1 MSSSSFTRNSP
12 HRQVRQGV
20 PPRPQGRRGRTT
32 GAYRLVRT
40 PPGSVDPPLLD
51 AAQQAVVDHPG
62 GPLLVLA
69 GPGTGKTTTLVEAV
83 AARVTRGGDPA
94 RILVLTFSRKAAVEL
109 RDRMAARLGAARGPQ
124 ATTFHSFCYALV
136 RAHQDADLFA
146 EPLRL
151 LSGPEQDVTV
161 RDLLAGQ
168 LELERDGLAHIRW
181 PDELRACL
189 TTRGFADE
197 VRAVLARS
205 RELGLGPNAL
215 ADFARRTGRPDW
227 GAAAQFLAEY
237 LDVLDAQGVLDYAEL
252 VHRAVLLAERP
263 EVSAVLAAEYDAVFV
278 DEYQDTDPAQVRLLH
293 ALAGN
298 RGIGPGAGGGRD
310 LVAFG
315 DPDQSIYAFRGAD
328 VNGILDFPETFRRA
342 DGAPA
347 PVGVLTTSRRSGE
360 QLLAAT
366 RLLTRRMPL
375 TRLPSAKVR
384 AHRELAAVREG
395 GRVETYTYPTAST
408 ELDNIADL
416 LRRAHLEDGVPWN
429 EMAVLV
435 RAGGRTIP
443 AVRRALTSAG
453 VPLEVDGDDLPL
465 RHEPA
470 VAPLLTAL
478 RTVATAALHR
488 TTTTKK
494 TSGADATPDPA
505 LAPAADPAPESVS
518 DEPSAP
524 WLDTE
529 TALTLLAS
537 PLGSMDAADLRR
549 LGRALRDEER
559 AAGNRVP
566 APSGELLARALAE
579 PERLVVHDPAYARG
593 AQRLGALLQKAR
605 ELLEGGGTAEE
616 ALWELWAGT
625 PWPGRLERAA
635 LRGGAGGRNADRDLD
650 AVCALFDT
658 AARAEERTGGR
669 GALNFLE
676 EVDAQD
682 IAADT
687 LSKRVVRP
695 DAVRLMTAHRSKGL
709 EWRLVV
715 VAGVQE
721 GLWPDLRRRGSLLEA
736 DRIGRDGLAEPL
748 TPGALL
754 AEERRL
760 FYVAATRARERLIV
774 TAVKA
779 PADDGDQPSRF
790 LTELGVEPR
799 DVTGRPRRPLA
810 VAALV
815 AELRATTV
823 DPDASDAL
831 RDEAAHR
838 LARLAALTD
847 DEGQPL
853 VPSAHPYRWWGLY
866 APTRSAVPLRD
877 RDHPVALSGSALDQL
892 ANTCALQWFLGR
904 EVKADAPAT
913 AAQGFGNVVHVLAD
927 EVASGRT
934 PADLAVLMER
944 LDSVWDGLVFDAP
957 WKSQQEKEQARVAL
971 ERFLRWHVMDRTGR
985 TPAASEHDFDV
996 TLEAGEYEVRIR
1008 GSMDRVERDAD
1019 GRAYVVD
1026 FKTGK
1031 QAPTKDEVARHPQL
1045 AVYQLAVREG
1055 AVDEIFDGH
1064 RPAAGG
1070 AELVQLRQPAPTKE
1084 GGDTLPRV
1092 QAQEPPTTEWVSDLL
1107 ATAAGRVLDERFTP
1121 TTGQHCTHC
1130 TFRASCS
1137 AQPEGRH
1144 ILE

>member
-1 MSSSSFTRNSP
+1 M
-12 HRQVRQGV
+12 
-20 PPRPQGRRGRTT
+20 
-32 GAYRLVRT
+32 
-40 PPGSVDPPLLD
+40 
-51 AAQQAVVDHPG
+51 
-62 GPLLVLA
+62 
-69 GPGTGKTTTLVEAV
+69 
-83 AARVTRGGDPA
+83 
-94 RILVLTFSRKAAVEL
+94 
-109 RDRMAARLGAARGPQ
+109 
-124 ATTFHSFCYALV
+124 
-136 RAHQDADLFA
+136 
-146 EPLRL
+146 
-151 LSGPEQDVTV
+151 
-161 RDLLAGQ
+161 
-168 LELERDGLAHIRW
+168 
-181 PDELRACL
+181 
-189 TTRGFADE
+189 
-197 VRAVLARS
+197 
-205 RELGLGPNAL
+205 
-215 ADFARRTGRPDW
+215 
-227 GAAAQFLAEY
+227 
-237 LDVLDAQGVLDYAEL
+237 LDYAEL

-263 EVSAVLAAEYDAVFV
+263 EVSAVLAGEYDAVFV

-488 TTTTKK
+488 TTTAKK

-579 PERLVVHDPAYARG
+579 PERLVAHDPAYARG

-934 PADLAVLMER
+934 P
-944 LDSVWDGLVFDAP
+944 
-957 WKSQQEKEQARVAL
+957 
-971 ERFLRWHVMDRTGR
+971 
-985 TPAASEHDFDV
+985 
-996 TLEAGEYEVRIR
+996 RIWR
-1008 GSMDRVERDAD
+1008 S
-1019 GRAYVVD
+1019 
-1026 FKTGK
+1026 
-1031 QAPTKDEVARHPQL
+1031 
-1045 AVYQLAVREG
+1045 
-1055 AVDEIFDGH
+1055 
-1064 RPAAGG
+1064 
-1070 AELVQLRQPAPTKE
+1070 
-1084 GGDTLPRV
+1084 
-1092 QAQEPPTTEWVSDLL
+1092 
-1107 ATAAGRVLDERFTP
+1107 
-1121 TTGQHCTHC
+1121 
-1130 TFRASCS
+1130 
-1137 AQPEGRH
+1137 
-1144 ILE
+1144 